1 MIAYLMTLKFNPQ
14 WILHNQ
20 TAGTSKV
27 VKNSLDAIVKNLCIN
42 DYWVVDLQFNRLEML
57 YVSVEPPSQNAI
69 VNLLKKE
76 IVNLDDSAA
85 MEVTQIGL
93 SRDEIKEVIS
103 HLDYPLNQD
112 SIELLKKEFNVDIPK
127 IVADKNDA
135 VQKENSDKDEKD
147 APNSADEK
155 DLEID
160 SLIGFEPLK
169 KWLSEINSLK
179 GQYFDFAKQTGI
191 IDNTAFLFSI
201 DRGNGLSKIIEIMAK
216 TLEKIG
222 YGDFR
227 GGKSVKEYTLIYEE
241 DRNKFSSYN
250 ALADIIKNAYIDVSN
265 PESQRK
271 MILAISLENWIDKIY
286 DKRLDLLFK
295 QLMSCKNIIYV
306 FTIPYVERVVANRI
320 YDRLND
326 VFYIRY
332 MRFKSPTMKEFFQH
346 FKNKANKCDITVDD
360 DTYEAFVQKLI
371 EEKNDGRFYGYK
383 TVNKIVT
390 EVLYSILI
398 NSVKENTD
406 IQKTITKRTFEELY
420 AIDDEEFHSSLE
432 QLNGMIALDEVK
444 KQVLEIVATAKLQ
457 KKLYLQDSKADK
469 PCLHMMFTGNP
480 GTGKTVVARL
490 VGKILKE
497 EGVLSVGNF
506 FEVTRQDLVGQYVGQ
521 TAPKTMDICRSAY
534 GSVLFIDEAYMLAND
549 RETYGAEAIGTLISE
564 MENNR
569 DNMVVILAGYKD
581 KMEELF
587 EINAGLKDRIPYI
600 INFPNYSR
608 NELKEIFFKQLS
620 DKVKYEDGFPEAV
633 SSFFESIP
641 DELLNDDKFS
651 NGRFVR
657 NLLEKIISKAS
668 LRFDMSGNDISEFRL
683 TANDLRSVTEK
694 QHLSELSEKVDRRIG
709 F

>member
-1 MIAYLMTLKFNPQ
+1 MIANLITLKFNPQ
-14 WILHNQ
+14 WILRNQ

-27 VKNSLDAIVKNLCIN
+27 VKNSLESILKKFYIK
-42 DYWVVDLQFNRLEML
+42 DYLVIDLQFNRLEML
-57 YVSVEPPSQNAI
+57 CVSDDPPLQKDI
-69 VNLLKKE
+69 LDLLKNE
-76 IVNLDDSAA
+76 IDNIDDTAE
-85 MEVTQIGL
+85 MEVDITDMNSDG
-93 SRDEIKEVIS
+93 IKELIS
-103 HLDYPLNQD
+103 NIDFPLDPASVD
-112 SIELLKKEFNVDIPK
+112 LLKREFNVDVPK
-127 IVADKNDA
+127 IVAEKSDA
-135 VQKENSDKDEKD
+135 AQKQKSDKGKSD
-147 APNSADEK
+147 APAPAEEK

-160 SLIGFEPLK
+160 SLIGLEPLK
-169 KWLSEINSLK
+169 KWVSEINSLK
-179 GQYFDFAKQTGI
+179 GRYFDFAKQTGV

-201 DRGNGLSKIIEIMAK
+201 DSGNGLSKIIEIMAK

-222 YGDFR
+222 YGDFG
-227 GGKSVKEYTLIYEE
+227 GGKSVKEYKLIYDA
-241 DRNKFSSYN
+241 DRSKFGSYG
-250 ALADIIKNAYIDVSN
+250 ALADIIKNSYIDVNN
-265 PESQRK
+265 PEARKK
-271 MILAISLENWIDKIY
+271 MILAISFENWIDKIY
-286 DKRLDLLFK
+286 DERLDALFK
-295 QLMSCKNIIYV
+295 QLLTCKNIIYV
-306 FTIPYVERVVANRI
+306 FTIPYVEGVVANRV

-326 VFYIRY
+326 MFHIRY
-332 MRFKSPTMKEFFQH
+332 MRFKSPTMNEYFQH
-346 FKNKANKCDITVDD
+346 FKNKVNKYDIAVEEDAYD
-360 DTYEAFVQKLI
+360 AFARKII

-390 EVLYSILI
+390 EVLYSILL
-398 NSVKENTD
+398 NSVKENVD
-406 IQKTITKRTFEELY
+406 IQKTITKRTLEDLY
-420 AIDDEEFHSSLE
+420 AIDDAEVHSGLE

-444 KQVLEIVATAKLQ
+444 KQVLEMVSTAKLQ
-457 KKLYLQDSKADK
+457 KKLYLQGSKTDK

-521 TAPKTMDICRSAY
+521 TAPKTMDICRNEY

-549 RETYGAEAIGTLISE
+549 KETYGSEAIGTLISE

-569 DNMVVILAGYKD
+569 DNMVVIFAGYKD

-608 NELKEIFFKQLS
+608 GELKEIFFKQLS
-620 DKVKYEDGFPEAV
+620 DKVKYEDGFSEAV
-633 SSFFESIP
+633 GSFFESIP

-657 NLLEKIISKAS
+657 NLLEKIVSKAS
-668 LRFDMSGNDISEFRL
+668 LRFDMSESDISEFRL
-683 TANDLRSVTEK
+683 TANDLRSATEQ
-694 QHLSELSEKVDRRIG
+694 QHLNELSEKIDRRIG